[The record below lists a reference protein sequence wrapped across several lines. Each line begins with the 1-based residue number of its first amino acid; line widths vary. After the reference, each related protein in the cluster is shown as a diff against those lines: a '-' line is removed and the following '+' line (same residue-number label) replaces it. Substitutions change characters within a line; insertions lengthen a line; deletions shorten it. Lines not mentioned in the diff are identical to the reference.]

1 MQKKPAGKTA
11 NDELNDTQF
20 IQSTLPVHARLFERH
35 RVHGMKKIM
44 NTLLLSEIQ
53 YHARVVE
60 ELSQVLGSLSTVGD
74 DDTAESDGLNKT
86 E

>member
-1 MQKKPAGKTA
+1 
-11 NDELNDTQF
+11 
-20 IQSTLPVHARLFERH
+20 
-35 RVHGMKKIM
+35 MKKIM